1 MEFPGIRRNFTDE
14 DHYTLADLDKPVSK
28 KAKRFSEDMIGDCLE
43 IMESGDIEDLFEIIP
58 RIGVLRDSRFNEPL
72 LALLF
77 HEDIKRREFAA
88 YSMGAIGNRSF
99 LEPLKKA
106 FAKAR
111 QLKGFG
117 ARELQIAI
125 IEAIGSIGDDAAVDF
140 FLPALKSCCA
150 TKASSEGKSARSA
163 GRMSQWIIESL
174 GAIAQQGG
182 GRSLDALTELVTHD
196 DPEIQA
202 QALSELSVAYW
213 HRPNEVSDSI
223 LQKIYELTTHHE
235 TIVAESALAALQN
248 LADVGC
254 RRAEAFFSSTEE
266 DQE

>member
-1 MEFPGIRRNFTDE
+1 
-14 DHYTLADLDKPVSK
+14 LADSEKPVSK
-28 KAKRFSEDMIGDCLE
+28 KSKHFSEDMFRECLKT
-43 IMESGDIEDLFEIIP
+43 IESGDVEDLFEIIP
-58 RIGVLRDSRFNEPL
+58 RIGVLRDPRFNEPL
-72 LALLF
+72 LALLS
-77 HEDIKRREFAA
+77 HENVKRREFAA
-88 YSMGAIGNRSF
+88 YSMGAIGDRTF

-106 FAKAR
+106 FNKAK

-125 IEAIGSIGDDAAVDF
+125 IEAIGAIGDDAAVDF
-140 FLPALKSCCA
+140 FLPALKTCCA
-150 TKASSEGKSARSA
+150 TKASTEGKSARGA

-182 GRSLDALTELVTHD
+182 GRSLEALIELVTHE

-223 LQKIYELTTHHE
+223 LEKIYELTKHHE
-235 TIVAESALAALQN
+235 AIVAESALAALQN

-254 RRAEAFFSSTEE
+254 LRAEEFFSSPEE
-266 DQE
+266 DKD

>member
-1 MEFPGIRRNFTDE
+1 MV
-14 DHYTLADLDKPVSK
+14 DLGKPASK
-28 KAKRFSEDMIGDCLE
+28 KTKRFSEDMIRDCLE
-43 IMESGDIEDLFEIIP
+43 IMDSGDIEDLFEIIP
-58 RIGVLRDSRFNEPL
+58 RIGVLRDPRFNEPL
-72 LALLF
+72 LVLLG
-77 HEDIKRREFAA
+77 HEEIKRREFAA
-88 YSMGAIGNRSF
+88 YSMGAMGDRVF

-106 FAKAR
+106 FIKAK

-140 FLPALKSCCA
+140 FLPALKTCCA
-150 TKASSEGKSARSA
+150 TKASTEGKNARSA

-182 GRSLDALTELVTHD
+182 CRSLDALIELVTHD

-213 HRPNEVSDSI
+213 HRPNEVSDSV
-223 LQKIYELTTHHE
+223 LEKIYELTTHSE
-235 TIVAESALAALQN
+235 AMVAESALAALQN

-254 RRAEAFFSSTEE
+254 LRAEAYFSSPEE
-266 DQE
+266 ETD

>member
-1 MEFPGIRRNFTDE
+1 MQKPGT
-14 DHYTLADLDKPVSK
+14 K
-28 KAKRFSEDMIGDCLE
+28 KQKRFSDDMIRGCLG

-72 LALLF
+72 IDLLA
-77 HEDIKRREFAA
+77 HNDIKRREFAA
-88 YSMGAIGNRSF
+88 YSMGAIGKRIF

-106 FAKAR
+106 FLEAK

-117 ARELQIAI
+117 AQELQIAI
-125 IEAIGSIGDDAAVDF
+125 IEAIGAIGDDDAVDF
-140 FLPALKSCCA
+140 FLPALQAFCA
-150 TKASSEGKSARSA
+150 AKVARERKSASRSA
-163 GRMSQWIIESL
+163 GRMSKWIIESL

-182 GRSLDALTELVTHD
+182 LRSLEALLELTAHD

-213 HRPNEVSDSI
+213 HRPNEVAD
-223 LQKIYELTTHHE
+223 LTLEKIYELTTHQE
-235 TIVAESALAALQN
+235 AIVAESAMAALQN

-254 RRAEAFFSSTEE
+254 RRAEIYFSSEE
-266 DQE
+266 DED